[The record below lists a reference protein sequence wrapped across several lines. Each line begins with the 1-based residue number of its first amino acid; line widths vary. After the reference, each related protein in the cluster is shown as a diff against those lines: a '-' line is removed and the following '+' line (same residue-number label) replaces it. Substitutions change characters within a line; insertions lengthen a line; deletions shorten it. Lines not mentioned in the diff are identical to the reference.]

1 MCSGN
6 NILNVHYKESFN
18 QQSGPRMMPWEY
30 TVSVYKI
37 PYFKYKKYAATAVP
51 HFRKT
56 FFYTPVPGSSSYFHK
71 IGLKCQVSGMTKQE

>member
-1 MCSGN
+1 
-6 NILNVHYKESFN
+6 
-18 QQSGPRMMPWEY
+18 MMPWEY

-56 FFYTPVPGSSSYFHK
+56 IFLYSSTWK
-71 IGLKCQVSGMTKQE
+71 